1 MSFLTGKQKSG
12 PSMPQDLGPLR
23 QSIMEFLQQQGFGT
37 AISGPQGGPTLDT
50 SPYKAMFA
58 QNRAEAVA
66 GAKEQAG
73 NLTGSGLGNVI
84 GAAAGR
90 SVAGE
95 NAFLANLINSNQ
107 QAAAERYTRLLGG
120 ISTAGVSTPQT
131 YYQPGFLDYLFQGA
145 SQGATGASQ
154 LGWQPFAAAAAA

>member
-1 MSFLTGKQKSG
+1 
-12 PSMPQDLGPLR
+12 MPPDIGQLR
-23 QSIMEFLQQQGFGT
+23 QSFADFLSQQGFST
-37 AISGPQGGPTLDT
+37 AINGPMGGPTLDT

-58 QNRAEAVA
+58 QNRAEALA
-66 GAKEQAG
+66 GAKESAG
-73 NLTGSGLGNVI
+73 NLTGSGLGNTI

-95 NAFLANLINSNQ
+95 NAFLANLLNANQ

-120 ISTAGVSTPQT
+120 FATAGVSTPQT

-145 SQGATGASQ
+145 GNTAQGAGN
-154 LGWQPFAAAAAA
+154 LGWQPFAAAAA